1 MTTELYS
8 TCDEYEPLLAA
19 YALGEHDPEI
29 AQQLE
34 AHLADC
40 QCCRESLASYRAV
53 TQYLPLSVPTTPPAP
68 DLRDRVVGR
77 VAAAAQGQNTLASTP
92 AKPQPWRRWERVALA
107 FNAVLLLAMLFWNL
121 SLMQPQQ
128 ALEDHEEAAIDWGQ
142 VAQIFNTPGLQSFTL
157 TSDNSS
163 APMANGTL
171 WFTPEQA
178 EGCLVVQDMPQLP
191 SEQVYQLWLLQGEQ
205 RTSGGTFYVDSEG
218 NGWLL
223 ISLATPLSSFER
235 IGVTIEPDGGSPGPT
250 TPRLIGGDL

>member
-1 MTTELYS
+1 
-8 TCDEYEPLLAA
+8 
-19 YALGEHDPEI
+19 
-29 AQQLE
+29 
-34 AHLADC
+34 
-40 QCCRESLASYRAV
+40 
-53 TQYLPLSVPTTPPAP
+53 
-68 DLRDRVVGR
+68 
-77 VAAAAQGQNTLASTP
+77 
-92 AKPQPWRRWERVALA
+92 
-107 FNAVLLLAMLFWNL
+107 
-121 SLMQPQQ
+121 
-128 ALEDHEEAAIDWGQ
+128 
-142 VAQIFNTPGLQSFTL
+142 
-157 TSDNSS
+157 
-163 APMANGTL
+163 MANGTL